1 MQANIITSIRIL
13 CGIAIATFAAVQE
26 GHFIRTKKIIE

>member
-13 CGIAIATFAAVQE
+13 CGIALLFCS
-26 GHFIRTKKIIE
+26 GSGRTLHQNKKIIE